1 MYNIVNIIKFTE
13 LYTLKWLKLGL
24 LWYVNY
30 PNKIKCFH
38 VKMNKKNTFN
48 SKYRKIK
55 SQKQS
60 NEEVSI
66 YLGMLSFKI
75 E

>member
-1 MYNIVNIIKFTE
+1 
-13 LYTLKWLKLGL
+13 
-24 LWYVNY
+24 
-30 PNKIKCFH
+30 
-38 VKMNKKNTFN
+38 MNKKNTFN